1 MSLES
6 VLQAIQAKGRE
17 EADAVLAAGGT
28 ERERILAEAGTSMA
42 KIIADA
48 EAQARVQAERRRTQ
62 ELARAELESRRTA
75 LAAQKEEL
83 DEVYRRT
90 LARLGELEGAADIV
104 RYLLRKNEAI
114 WKDGG
119 RVYATSKDAATVK
132 AAVGPA
138 YAGPMDGIGGFVL
151 ESRDGTV
158 RMDLRYEALLRDVW
172 NNAIKEVAEV
182 LWPSRAPRA

>member
-17 EADAVLAAGGT
+17 EADAVLAEAGK
-28 ERERILAEAGTSMA
+28 ERERILAEADASMA
-42 KIIADA
+42 KTIAEA

-90 LARLGELEGAADIV
+90 LARLGDLEGAADIV
-104 RYLLRKNEAI
+104 RRLLRKNEAV

-119 RVYATSKDAATVK
+119 KVYATPKDASTVK
-132 AAVGPA
+132 AAAGSA
-138 YAGPMDGIGGFVL
+138 YAGAIDGIGGIVL
-151 ESRDGTV
+151 ESKDETV
-158 RMDLRYEALLRDVW
+158 RIDLRYEALLRDVW